1 MRHIFD
7 QYSQPENR
15 LTHAL
20 ISGLAQDQRLLS
32 KFVRW
37 VKGKR
42 FPRRTTF
49 NITEQSLPGE
59 IEADEESVEE
69 RGLPDAWIYTE
80 DGWALLIE
88 SKISARVLTSQL
100 KRHLRIAQRRGFP
113 DSTLLVLATEDKI
126 KRLPN
131 GTAGL
136 SWRNVYEWLC
146 QQSDEHIWAH
156 NIRTYMEIAEAKM
169 VQSGY
174 LKEGTITKFT
184 GIPFTR
190 DRPFNYLEAKRLL
203 GLIMDDLKAKK
214 SMKRLGVD
222 PKLPGRGA
230 IKAHKGW
237 SVWDVMRLKHSRN
250 TRNFTKYPHLTVAI
264 LADKAAAFVTLP
276 DAVKRMIRNR
286 LFGCGQEA
294 FNNLMFSIIEEMNP
308 VFKIDPS
315 VQPYAQV
322 IQRHYLSQSSPPIQD
337 AILRYDLRTI
347 AQDGKKVRQKY
358 QPQWLVT
365 TYEVMTNKKSNI
377 QFEIGIE
384 IPYRESKVVHTSKA
398 IALFEQGFLALRPF
412 LKRALDHNGY

>member
-15 LTHAL
+15 ITHAL
-20 ISGLAQDQRLLS
+20 ISGLAQDSRLLR
-32 KFVRW
+32 KFVQW
-37 VKGKR
+37 ITGKKFLR
-42 FPRRTTF
+42 GTAF
-49 NITEQSLPGE
+49 NIVEQSLPGE
-59 IEADEESVEE
+59 IQTDEENAEE

-88 SKISARVLTSQL
+88 SKISAHVLASQL
-100 KRHLRIAQRRGFP
+100 TRHLRIAQRRGFP

-136 SWRNVYEWLC
+136 SWRQVYKWLC
-146 QQSDEHIWAH
+146 RQSDKHGWARHIQ
-156 NIRTYMEIAEAKM
+156 TYMEIAEAKM
-169 VQSGY
+169 VQMGY
-174 LKEGTITKFT
+174 LKEGTITRFA

-190 DRPFNYLEAKRLL
+190 DYPFNYLEAKRLL
-203 GLIMDDLKAKK
+203 GLIMDELKTKK
-214 SMKRLGVD
+214 SLQRLGVD

-230 IKAHKGW
+230 IKSHKGW
-237 SVWDVMRLKHSRN
+237 SVWDFMRLKYSKN
-250 TRNFTKYPHLTVAI
+250 SRNFTKYPHFTVAI
-264 LADKAAAFVTLP
+264 LADKATAFVTLP
-276 DAVKRMIRNR
+276 NAAERIIRKR
-286 LFGCGQEA
+286 LFGCGQEV
-294 FNNLMFSIIEEMNP
+294 FNNLMSSILEKMKP

-347 AQDGKKVRQKY
+347 TQDGEKVRHKY
-358 QPQWLVT
+358 QPQWLET

-384 IPYRESKVVHTSKA
+384 IPYRESRIVHTTKA
-398 IALFEQGFLALRPF
+398 ITLFEEAFLALQPF
-412 LKRALDHNGY
+412 LKQALDRNG